1 MLNKELKNHFAPEF
15 INRLDEV
22 IVFNTLKNDDV
33 QKIVRVEI
41 GKLQNRLSKLGYNI
55 TFDESII
62 EYISKVGFDDVYGAR
77 PLKRAIQEKIEDFI
91 SDEVLR
97 DNINTNDTYM
107 VSINEETVSIEK
119 TETKPEKKKRKRKG
133 E

>member
-1 MLNKELKNHFAPEF
+1 M
-15 INRLDEV
+15 
-22 IVFNTLKNDDV
+22 
-33 QKIVRVEI
+33 
-41 GKLQNRLSKLGYNI
+41 
-55 TFDESII
+55 
-62 EYISKVGFDDVYGAR
+62 YGAR

-97 DNINTNDTYM
+97 DNINDNDTYI

-119 TETKPEKKKRKRKG
+119 TETKPEKKKRKREG

>member
-1 MLNKELKNHFAPEF
+1 
-15 INRLDEV
+15 
-22 IVFNTLKNDDV
+22 
-33 QKIVRVEI
+33 
-41 GKLQNRLSKLGYNI
+41 
-55 TFDESII
+55 
-62 EYISKVGFDDVYGAR
+62 VYGAR